1 MSKISIIIDT
11 NVLVAALRS
20 NKGASSK
27 LLGLVGLSHFNIV
40 LSVPLAFEYEDVLH
54 RPEKVPV
61 SSKGI
66 DAIID
71 YICQQAKHCQIF
83 YLWRPVLKD
92 PKDDMVLELAINSGC
107 DFIVTH
113 NTKDFLKADK
123 FKVKVVT
130 PFQFMRFLEE

>member
-1 MSKISIIIDT
+1 MPRPLIIIDT

-20 NKGASSK
+20 SKGASSK
-27 LLGLVGLSHFNIV
+27 LLNLVGSGNFKLI

-54 RPEKVPV
+54 RPDKVPV
-61 SSKGI
+61 SSRGI

-71 YICQQAKHCQIF
+71 YICQEADQCRIF

-107 DFIVTH
+107 DYIVTH

-130 PFQFMRFLEE
+130 PFQFMGLLEE

>member
-1 MSKISIIIDT
+1 MIRPLIIIDT

-20 NKGASSK
+20 SKGASSK
-27 LLGLVGLSHFNIV
+27 LLNLVGSGNFKLV

-54 RPEKVPV
+54 RPDKVPV
-61 SSKGI
+61 SSIGI

-71 YICQQAKHCQIF
+71 YICQEADQCRIF

-107 DFIVTH
+107 DYIVTH

-130 PFQFMRFLEE
+130 PFQFMEFLEE

>member
-1 MSKISIIIDT
+1 MRKPLIILDT

-27 LLGLVGLSHFNIV
+27 LLGLVGLGRFNLV
-40 LSVPLAFEYEDVLH
+40 LSVPLVFEYEDVLH

-71 YICQQAKHCQIF
+71 YICQQAEQCRIF
-83 YLWRPVLKD
+83 FLWRPVLKD

-130 PFQFMRFLEE
+130 PLQFMRYLEE